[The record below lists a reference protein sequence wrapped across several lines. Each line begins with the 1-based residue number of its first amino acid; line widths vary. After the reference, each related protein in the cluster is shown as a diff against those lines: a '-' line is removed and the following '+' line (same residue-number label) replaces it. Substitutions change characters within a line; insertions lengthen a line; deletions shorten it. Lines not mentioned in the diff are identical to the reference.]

1 MEEEKNNS
9 PNEEKE
15 NVTEADK
22 EQIICSNCGEK
33 NPPTNLFCNFCGHH
47 FVDKVNCSKC
57 GEEVPIYNSYC
68 SYCGAPM
75 RLTQQ
80 TTQSKQKSP
89 TISISPDRRT
99 AYPPRQQVITTPY
112 NQLTPEIQE
121 RLKEQQRKQK
131 LESRNTIAMVF
142 GIIFIVLGVG
152 ALVNFFLTFF
162 IYESDFFSEI
172 LGSVDPDLS
181 KAALYGALIGM
192 NLPPVVILLTA
203 GISLLAYKPDN
214 DAWKGLYK
222 ILRFLFLGLS
232 SLVAIFTIISIFG
245 WIFYNPYEIISI
257 NEYFW
262 LFYIFIIPINMTKFN
277 LYILLF
283 FIYFSCILL
292 MTLPTLV
299 KYLLKRNRSSHDV
312 NEEIK
317 SKNDTTKLLDDDIEK
332 SNSQQEL
339 HILKL
344 SPLEEKKGIMPSVF
358 YQIKNMSLIK
368 SIELLGAS
376 MISSI
381 IIILILTPFI
391 PAVDSDPIA
400 EDPFVSIIAVA
411 WAGVFEELSFRLI
424 LIGVPMVFVILIRFI
439 IQENAKTDPIS
450 LEKMVEKKRLK
461 VSDIFLAIRGKY
473 KTIGYVEWSLIGASS
488 LIFGFAHWEGW
499 TGSWGAWKI
508 VQAGLSGFFL
518 SYAFVKYGIESAIFI
533 HITNNVLSALSV
545 VSVVVGDSS
554 WITVITNF
562 LIWGLMFIGIMK
574 GVSIIINFFLKR
586 NIKQKAQ
593 TPYL

>member
-1 MEEEKNNS
+1 
-9 PNEEKE
+9 
-15 NVTEADK
+15 
-22 EQIICSNCGEK
+22 
-33 NPPTNLFCNFCGHH
+33 
-47 FVDKVNCSKC
+47 
-57 GEEVPIYNSYC
+57 
-68 SYCGAPM
+68 M

-80 TTQSKQKSP
+80 TTRSMQKSP
-89 TISISPDRRT
+89 PISIAKDRQI
-99 AYPPRQQVITTPY
+99 AYAPSQQVIATPY
-112 NQLTPEIQE
+112 HQLPPEVQA

-131 LESRNTIAMVF
+131 LESRNTIATVF
-142 GIIFIVLGVG
+142 GIIFIVLGIG

-162 IYESDFFSEI
+162 ITEMDFFSDI
-172 LGSVDPDLS
+172 LGSVDLGLS

-192 NLPPVVILLTA
+192 NLPPVVILMTA
-203 GISLLAYKPDN
+203 GISLLSYKPDN

-222 ILRFLFLGLS
+222 ILRFLFLGFS
-232 SLVAIFTIISIFG
+232 SVVAIFIIVSIFG
-245 WIFYNPYEIISI
+245 WIFYNPNEIVSI

-283 FIYFSCILL
+283 FIYFFCILL

-299 KYLLKRNRSSHDV
+299 RYILKRNHSEHDV
-312 NEEIK
+312 NGVTK
-317 SKNDTTKLLDDDIEK
+317 SKEDTTKLLDNDIEK

-344 SPLEEKKGIMPSVF
+344 NPLEEKKGNMPTAF
-358 YQIKNMSLIK
+358 YQIKNMPFIK

-381 IIILILTPFI
+381 IIILILSPFI
-391 PAVDSDPIA
+391 TEGDTDPIA

-439 IQENAKTDPIS
+439 IQENAKTDSIS

-473 KTIGYVEWSLIGASS
+473 KTIGYAEWILIGASS

-533 HITNNVLSALSV
+533 HITNNVISALSV
-545 VSVVVGDSS
+545 VSVEVGNSG
-554 WITVITNF
+554 WITFITNF
-562 LIWGLMFIGIMK
+562 LMWGLIFIGIMK
-574 GVSIIINFFLKR
+574 GASVIVNLILNRKLR
-586 NIKQKAQ
+586 QRAQ
-593 TPYL
+593 TSYL

>member
-9 PNEEKE
+9 PIEEKE
-15 NVTEADK
+15 NDSETNK
-22 EQIICSNCGEK
+22 ELIICTNCGEK
-33 NPPTNLFCNFCGHH
+33 NPQTNLFCNFCGHH

-57 GEEVPIYNSYC
+57 GVEVPIYNSYC

-80 TTQSKQKSP
+80 TTQSMQKSP
-89 TISISPDRRT
+89 TISIARDKQSV
-99 AYPPRQQVITTPY
+99 YTPLH
-112 NQLTPEIQE
+112 QLPLNVQE

-131 LESRNTIAMVF
+131 LESRNTIATVF
-142 GIIFIVLGVG
+142 GIIFIVLGIG

-162 IYESDFFSEI
+162 ITEMDFFSDI
-172 LGSVDPDLS
+172 LGSVDLGLS

-192 NLPPVVILLTA
+192 NLPPVVILMTA
-203 GISLLAYKPDN
+203 GISLLSYKPDN

-222 ILRFLFLGLS
+222 ILRFLFLGFS
-232 SLVAIFTIISIFG
+232 SVVAIFIIVSIFG
-245 WIFYNPYEIISI
+245 WIFYNPNEIVSI

-283 FIYFSCILL
+283 FIYFFCILL

-299 KYLLKRNRSSHDV
+299 RYILKRNHSEQDV
-312 NEEIK
+312 NGVTK
-317 SKNDTTKLLDDDIEK
+317 SKEDTTKLLDNDIEK
-332 SNSQQEL
+332 SNSQQQL

-344 SPLEEKKGIMPSVF
+344 SPLEEKKGIMPTAF
-358 YQIKNMSLIK
+358 YQIKNMPFIK
-368 SIELLGAS
+368 SIEILGAS

-381 IIILILTPFI
+381 IIILILSPFI
-391 PAVDSDPIA
+391 TEGDTVPIA

-424 LIGVPMVFVILIRFI
+424 LIGVPMVFVILVRYI

-450 LEKMVEKKRLK
+450 LKKIVEKKRLK

-473 KTIGYVEWSLIGASS
+473 KSIGYLEWSLIGASS

-508 VQAGLSGFFL
+508 VQAGLSGLFL

-533 HITNNVLSALSV
+533 HITNNVISALSV
-545 VSVVVGDSS
+545 VSGEVGNSD
-554 WITVITNF
+554 WIAAITNF
-562 LIWGLMFIGIMK
+562 LIWGLIFVGIMK
-574 GVSIIINFFLKR
+574 GVSVIVNLILNRKIR
-586 NIKQKAQ
+586 QRAQ
-593 TPYL
+593 TSYL